1 MIHSKQG
8 ASSKGMM
15 DSEIS
20 PHFVEEATK
29 APIRRDL
36 IAGSRPKPIVP
47 KSLSEAY
54 RIAKAVCAANM
65 APKGLD
71 TPEACMIA
79 IMHGLE
85 LGLSPMSA
93 LQRIAVING
102 RPTIWGDGALAIV
115 KASGLCEAIEEWIEG
130 DRPETWMAV
139 CNVMRRGDIIPTERR
154 FSFED
159 AKRAKLW
166 GKTGPWSDYPKR
178 MLQMRARAFALRDAF
193 PDVLGGLYL
202 TEEWLQHRNDEG
214 ADNQT
219 FNTHSDTA
227 HDEYNQAKNTKES
240 FSFEDDV
247 VQNDDCDDYEIKI
260 SSHKV
265 EDNINISD
273 YKASTT
279 HPANIGDP
287 ISHGIINEK
296 MPPIANLRR
305 SRRMPRSSL
314 SLRFKRQWSIKQPK
328 EKACSEAIKQKW
340 DLDARAV
347 RDKGKPNIINN
358 NQGDIENHS
367 FVHSFVPDG
376 EWEANLEFFDA
387 ALCCANDR
395 ESLIEIAEEFSDR
408 LKYLPNQAKAKS
420 DKIFEKHVFR
430 IEHGFPE
437 NVLHE
442 HNFRDPIDVQKQSLD
457 EGGTSSIS
465 VSKSDLT

>member
-8 ASSKGMM
+8 ASFKGMI
-15 DSEIS
+15 DSEMS
-20 PHFVEEATK
+20 PYSVEEATK

-36 IAGSRPKPIVP
+36 MAGSRPKPIVP

-202 TEEWLQHRNDEG
+202 TEEWLQHHNDEG

-219 FNTHSDTA
+219 FNTHSGTA
-227 HDEYNQAKNTKES
+227 HDGYNQVKSVKES
-240 FSFEDDV
+240 FSYEGNV
-247 VQNDDCDDYEIKI
+247 VKNDDCDDKERKI

-265 EDNINISD
+265 EDNIHFSD
-273 YKASTT
+273 DNASTT
-279 HPANIGDP
+279 HSANIGDP
-287 ISHGIINEK
+287 NSYGIINEK

-305 SRRMPRSSL
+305 SRRMPRSAL

-328 EKACSEAIKQKW
+328 EKASSETIKQTW
-340 DLDARAV
+340 ELDAQTV
-347 RDKGKPNIINN
+347 RDKSNPNIIDN
-358 NQGDIENHS
+358 NQEGSENQS
-367 FVHSFVPDG
+367 FARSFVPDG
-376 EWEANLEFFDA
+376 EWNVSLELFDA

-408 LKYLPNQAKAKS
+408 LKYLPNQEKAKS

-437 NVLHE
+437 SEVHKHE
-442 HNFRDPIDVQKQSLD
+442 CRCPIDVLKQPLD
-457 EGGTSSIS
+457 EGSTSSIS
-465 VSKSDLT
+465 VSKGDVL